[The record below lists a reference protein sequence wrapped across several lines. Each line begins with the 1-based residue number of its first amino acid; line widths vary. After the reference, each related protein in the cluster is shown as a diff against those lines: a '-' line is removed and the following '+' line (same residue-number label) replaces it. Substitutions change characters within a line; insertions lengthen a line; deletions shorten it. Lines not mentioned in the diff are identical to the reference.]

1 MTAENTTNKTISFD
15 EAKQL
20 ELQIL
25 KYIDKTLKENGIPYW
40 LDAGTLLGSVRHKGF
55 IPWDDDIDLVI
66 MRNDYDRAIEVLNN
80 SSDRYKVLTM
90 HNTEDYYY
98 TFAKI
103 TDTHTHIVERD
114 WREIKSLGI
123 YVDLFPLDYLP
134 ADDREFY
141 RLANTVFALRAMVTF
156 SMMDRG
162 QFRRARL
169 KQKLEFL
176 AGRLYGQKRALKK
189 IDKICAEYSASHPDT
204 GVIADIVAANDR
216 KVRIPAETFAE
227 TLQGEFEGDLYPIPA
242 GYDRFLRSY
251 YGEYM
256 ELPPVEKRVS
266 THGFKAYWIR

>member
-1 MTAENTTNKTISFD
+1 MTEKSKTISFD
-15 EAKQL
+15 EAKQI
-20 ELQIL
+20 EQQIL
-25 KYIDKTLKENGIPYW
+25 KYIDKTLRENGISYW

-66 MRNDYDRAIEVLNN
+66 MRKDYDRAIEVLNN

-114 WREIKSLGI
+114 WREIRDLGI

-134 ADDREFY
+134 ADDREFA
-141 RLANTVFALRAMVTF
+141 RFANRVFALRSMVTF

-169 KQKLEFL
+169 KQKLECL
-176 AGRLYGQKRALKK
+176 AGKLYGQKRA
-189 IDKICAEYSASHPDT
+189 
-204 GVIADIVAANDR
+204 
-216 KVRIPAETFAE
+216 
-227 TLQGEFEGDLYPIPA
+227 
-242 GYDRFLRSY
+242 
-251 YGEYM
+251 
-256 ELPPVEKRVS
+256 
-266 THGFKAYWIR
+266 